1 MANILNKTGI
11 TSGNTVE
18 AYHVTQ
24 SIDALTG
31 TVAYDISLSGSLGV
45 TGPLTIIG
53 PTNISGSTINL
64 VGQYT
69 NISGSTI
76 TLTGQYLGRLTTSKE
91 GIIDLSGLVGGG
103 FTGKLVLPSGAP
115 MGPTSGTI
123 YWDESA
129 QRLKVFSS
137 TTATYINI

>member
-1 MANILNKTGI
+1 MANTLNKTGI

-24 SIDALTG
+24 SIDAFTG

-45 TGPLTIIG
+45 TGPLTVTG
-53 PTNISGSTINL
+53 PTTISGS
-64 VGQYT
+64 Q
-69 NISGSTI
+69 IS
-76 TLTGQYLGRLTTSKE
+76 LTGQLIGNLTTDKV
-91 GIIDLSGLVGGG
+91 GIVDLSGLVGGS

-115 MGPTSGTI
+115 NSPTSGTI

-129 QRLKVFSS
+129 NRLYVYSS
-137 TTATYINI
+137 TTSTFVAMN